1 MLGYL
6 IFKIFLKIIES
17 WSLWKVCH
25 QHILKSIYYKAIKMY
40 LDYKFFSNQNQ
51 LKDTFDVHHFKLSY
65 AGNFRLHIK
74 NKPSELCKEFVKEV
88 LTLS

>member
-1 MLGYL
+1 
-6 IFKIFLKIIES
+6 
-17 WSLWKVCH
+17 
-25 QHILKSIYYKAIKMY
+25 MY

-51 LKDTFDVHHFKLSY
+51 LKDTFDVRHFKLSY